1 MEYPKAG
8 LKYLEH
14 FTSGLSFIYG
24 IRRLIFAGH
33 TQFQQVEIVDT
44 DLFGRVLFLDGKI
57 QSAEVDEYIFHES
70 LVHPAMLTHGT
81 PRSVLVIGGGEGATL
96 REVLRYQTV
105 QRAVMVDIDGELVD
119 LCKKHLETWHQGA
132 FDDPRS
138 ELVIEDA
145 RKYIF
150 EGTERF
156 DVIVS
161 DLTEP
166 VEGGPSTLLFTQEF
180 YEKVRDRLDPEKGVL
195 VVQSG
200 TSAPVYSE
208 FLASIV
214 KTLKQVFRTVRP
226 YWSYVFSFQMPW
238 AYVIASNHLDP
249 LEVPVD
255 ELESRM
261 KAQALGPMRYY
272 NPRLHHA
279 MFVLPNYLLEHLET
293 KGRVLTDENP
303 FTWEA

>member
-24 IRRLIFAGH
+24 IRKLIFAGE
-33 TQFQQVEIVDT
+33 TRFQQVEIVDT

-70 LVHPAMLTHGT
+70 LVHPAMLTHGS
-81 PRSVLVIGGGEGATL
+81 PQSVLVIGGGEGATL

-105 QRAVMVDIDGELVD
+105 QRAVMVDIDGELVE
-119 LCKKHLETWHQGA
+119 LCKQHLQAWHQGA

-150 EGTERF
+150 EGSDRF
-156 DVIVS
+156 DVIIS

-180 YEKVRDRLDPEKGVL
+180 YEKVRDRLDPERGVL

-214 KTLKQVFRTVRP
+214 KTLKQVFRIVRP

-249 LEVPVD
+249 LAVSPE
-255 ELESRM
+255 ELTQRM
-261 KAQALGPMRYY
+261 QAQNLGKMGFY
-272 NPRLHHA
+272 NPPLHHA